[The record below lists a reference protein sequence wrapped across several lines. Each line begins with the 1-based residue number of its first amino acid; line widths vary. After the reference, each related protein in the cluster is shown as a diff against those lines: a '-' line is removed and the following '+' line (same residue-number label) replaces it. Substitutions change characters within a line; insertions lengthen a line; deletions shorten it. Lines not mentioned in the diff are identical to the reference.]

1 MGVFFTTTQNNN
13 KMFNKDFGK
22 SANDFLT
29 KDFPSNFEAELVSNT
44 PGSLKVTSNI
54 SQNADGTFTNSIKP
68 TFRVFDKADAEV
80 TLCSDGT
87 RSIKLSGKD
96 VIINNLKSSLTF
108 EAKGSR
114 DDAGNVTDICS
125 ATYAE
130 DFTYKSM
137 TSSLKVVVPCCN
149 FLTPRVTAGGVYVH
163 NANYAVGA
171 EGQFNLGTDQV
182 FQKGTVNA
190 QYTCEKFVGTVSATS
205 AGNNVTVG
213 SKFFYVHP
221 KFIFAAGGNFGN
233 AFSGEVAFGKAL
245 LGGALT
251 KVALRTNGTVG
262 VSYKNRICEHT
273 QMTVG
278 AEVDVNTHQHK
289 IGFAFDFAM

>member
-1 MGVFFTTTQNNN
+1 MGFFFTTTQNNN

-68 TFRVFDKADAEV
+68 TFRVFDKADAE
-80 TLCSDGT
+80 
-87 RSIKLSGKD
+87 
-96 VIINNLKSSLTF
+96 
-108 EAKGSR
+108 
-114 DDAGNVTDICS
+114 
-125 ATYAE
+125 

-149 FLTPRVTAGGVYVH
+149 FLTPRVTAGGV
-163 NANYAVGA
+163 
-171 EGQFNLGTDQV
+171 
-182 FQKGTVNA
+182 
-190 QYTCEKFVGTVSATS
+190 
-205 AGNNVTVG
+205 
-213 SKFFYVHP
+213 YVHP

>member
-1 MGVFFTTTQNNN
+1 
-13 KMFNKDFGK
+13 
-22 SANDFLT
+22 
-29 KDFPSNFEAELVSNT
+29 
-44 PGSLKVTSNI
+44 
-54 SQNADGTFTNSIKP
+54 
-68 TFRVFDKADAEV
+68 
-80 TLCSDGT
+80 
-87 RSIKLSGKD
+87 
-96 VIINNLKSSLTF
+96 
-108 EAKGSR
+108 
-114 DDAGNVTDICS
+114 
-125 ATYAE
+125 
-130 DFTYKSM
+130 M

>member
-1 MGVFFTTTQNNN
+1 MEQ
-13 KMFNKDFGK
+13 
-22 SANDFLT
+22 
-29 KDFPSNFEAELVSNT
+29 
-44 PGSLKVTSNI
+44 
-54 SQNADGTFTNSIKP
+54 
-68 TFRVFDKADAEV
+68 
-80 TLCSDGT
+80 
-87 RSIKLSGKD
+87 SIKLSGKD

-171 EGQFNLGTDQV
+171 EGQFN
-182 FQKGTVNA
+182 
-190 QYTCEKFVGTVSATS
+190 
-205 AGNNVTVG
+205 
-213 SKFFYVHP
+213 
-221 KFIFAAGGNFGN
+221 FAAGGNFGN